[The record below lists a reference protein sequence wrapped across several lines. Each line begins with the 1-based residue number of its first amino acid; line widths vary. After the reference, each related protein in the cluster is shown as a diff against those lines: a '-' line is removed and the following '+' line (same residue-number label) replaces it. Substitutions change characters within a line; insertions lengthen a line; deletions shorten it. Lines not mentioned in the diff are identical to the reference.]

1 MSNTRSLDHA
11 RMAKLGFLIGL
22 GLFLA
27 GAGGE
32 FLGQAVLGGLPEWEA
47 TLLFDVEVIGLLVGF
62 FSPFVF
68 GIALPLL
75 E

>member
-1 MSNTRSLDHA
+1 MAQTRSIDHA
-11 RMAKLGFLIGL
+11 RLAKLGFLFGL
-22 GLFLA
+22 GLFALG
-27 GAGGE
+27 GAGEIVGHS
-32 FLGQAVLGGLPEWEA
+32 VLGGLPAWEDS
-47 TLLFDVEVIGLLVGF
+47 LLFDVEVVGLLVGF

>member
-1 MSNTRSLDHA
+1 MTTASSIDHA
-11 RMAKLGFLIGL
+11 RLAKLGFALGL
-22 GLFLA
+22 ALFLA

-32 FLGQAVLGGLPEWEA
+32 YLGHAVLGGIPAWEDA
-47 TLLFDVEVIGLLVGF
+47 LFFDMEVVGLLVGF

-68 GIALPLL
+68 GVALPLL

>member
-1 MSNTRSLDHA
+1 MTGTQSLDHA
-11 RMAKLGFLIGL
+11 RLAKLGFLLGL
-22 GLFLA
+22 GLFVV

-32 FLGQAVLGGLPEWEA
+32 LIGSALLGGIPEWEA